1 MTKSKRQL
9 LGACHCG
16 NIRFLFVTEMT
27 DAELPKRE
35 CQCAFCRRHGR
46 ISSSDPDGEIRIT
59 VENPE
64 NLNKYRFGHRT
75 ADFYVCREC
84 GAIPVVTCEVD
95 SATIGLVDVRMIE
108 GFDWSRAD
116 TSQHDRN
123 DEKIDDRLARRKR
136 NWTGTV
142 TIE

>member
-1 MTKSKRQL
+1 MTRRKRQL

-16 NIRFLFVTEMT
+16 NIGFVFATDMT

-35 CQCAFCRRHGR
+35 CRCAFCRRHGR
-46 ISSSDPDGEIRIT
+46 ISTSDPDGEIHIT
-59 VENPE
+59 VEIPE

-95 SATIGLVDVRMIE
+95 GVTIGLVDVRMIE